1 MNWSA
6 QFTSYHNVK
15 IGINSIQMNTKILKI
30 HPKDSVYVALQNLKK
45 GEIIEGIE
53 IKNDIQVKHKF
64 AAVNHNENDL
74 VYMYGVIVGK
84 VNTPVPQGGLLNTE
98 NLKHSVE
105 EYSKQKESFSW
116 DAPDVSKLNDKTFMG
131 IHRENGKVG
140 TANHWLVIPLVFCEN
155 QNIDKIKDALLNEL
169 GYAPEDHRKAWV
181 KELLHSY
188 KQSGNLPDIENIAIK
203 NENECSE
210 RVFKNVDGI
219 RFLNHEGGCGGGSSD
234 SQSLV
239 RLLAGY
245 IVHPNCAGAT
255 ILGLGCQKA
264 ESHELI
270 KEIKKRCPEFNRPLV
285 LLEQQSEESEE
296 SMIQKAIHETIKGLV
311 EANKNERKAAP
322 LSQLTIG
329 VECGASDGFSGI
341 SSNPV
346 IGAVSDLLAALKGT
360 PVLSEFPELCGVE
373 QNLINRCVNSEI
385 AERFHDLIHNYEM
398 KANAQGESFSDNP
411 SPGNVREGLITD
423 AIKSAGAAKKG
434 GDSPVTAVLDYT
446 EAITEKGLNLLNTPG
461 NDVESTTALVGSG
474 ANLVLFS
481 TGLGT
486 PTGNPLAPVI
496 KVASN
501 TEVAKR
507 LSDIIDFDTGPVIAG
522 EKSIEALAHELFD
535 LLIDIAS
542 GKTMA
547 KAEQN
552 KHYEF
557 IPWKR
562 GLSL

>member
-1 MNWSA
+1 
-6 QFTSYHNVK
+6 
-15 IGINSIQMNTKILKI
+15 
-30 HPKDSVYVALQNLKK
+30 
-45 GEIIEGIE
+45 
-53 IKNDIQVKHKF
+53 
-64 AAVNHNENDL
+64 
-74 VYMYGVIVGK
+74 
-84 VNTPVPQGGLLNTE
+84 
-98 NLKHSVE
+98 
-105 EYSKQKESFSW
+105 
-116 DAPDVSKLNDKTFMG
+116 MG
-131 IHRENGKVG
+131 YHRETGNVG

-155 QNIDKIKDALLNEL
+155 QNIDKLKEALLNEL
-169 GYAPEDHRKAWV
+169 GYAPEDHRKEWV
-181 KELLHSY
+181 KQLMNSY
-188 KQSGNLPDIENIAIK
+188 KDSGNLPSMESLDFLEENKCKNRPFENI
-203 NENECSE
+203 
-210 RVFKNVDGI
+210 DGI

-234 SQSLV
+234 SETLV

-270 KEIKKRCPEFNRPLV
+270 KEIKKRCPEFSRPLV
-285 LLEQQSEESEE
+285 LLEQQSEKSEE
-296 SMIQKAIHETIKGLV
+296 SMLKKAIHETIKGLIT
-311 EANKNERKAAP
+311 ANKHKRMPAP
-322 LSQLTIG
+322 LSKLTVG

-346 IGAVSDLLAALKGT
+346 IGAVSDLLAALNGT

-373 QNLINRCVNSEI
+373 QNLINRCVNTEI
-385 AERFHDLIHNYEM
+385 AERFHDLIHNYEV
-398 KANAQGESFSDNP
+398 KANAHGESFSDNP

-474 ANLVLFS
+474 ANVVLFS

-496 KVASN
+496 KVSSN
-501 TEVAKR
+501 SEVAKK
-507 LSDIIDFDTGPVIAG
+507 LSDIIDFDTGPIIAG
-522 EKSIEALAHELFD
+522 EQTIDALAHELFD
-535 LLIDIAS
+535 LMIDIAS
-542 GKTMA
+542 GKKFA
-547 KAEQN
+547 KAELN